1 MVATNTNYDRKSEVK
16 AFDDTKGV
24 KGLVDAGITELHRF
38 FHHPPESDV
47 HYQINNSGSD
57 SEATQFSISV
67 IDLQGLDRLDSPT
80 KRKEIVAKVGEA
92 SETWGFF
99 QIVNHGIPVD
109 VLEEI
114 RVRLV
119 RGRDGTERRCNF

>member
-1 MVATNTNYDRKSEVK
+1 MVATNTNYDRKK
-16 AFDDTKGV
+16 
-24 KGLVDAGITELHRF
+24 
-38 FHHPPESDV
+38 SDV

-57 SEATQFSISV
+57 LEATQFSISV
-67 IDLQGLDRLDSPT
+67 IDLQGLDRLNSPT
-80 KRKEIVAKVGEA
+80 KRKEIVAKVREA

-114 RVRLV
+114 KDGV
-119 RGRDGTERRCNF
+119 RGFF

>member
-16 AFDDTKGV
+16 ALDDTKGV
-24 KGLVDAGITELHRF
+24 KDLVDAGITEVHRI

-80 KRKEIVAKVGEA
+80 K
-92 SETWGFF
+92 
-99 QIVNHGIPVD
+99 
-109 VLEEI
+109 
-114 RVRLV
+114 
-119 RGRDGTERRCNF
+119 